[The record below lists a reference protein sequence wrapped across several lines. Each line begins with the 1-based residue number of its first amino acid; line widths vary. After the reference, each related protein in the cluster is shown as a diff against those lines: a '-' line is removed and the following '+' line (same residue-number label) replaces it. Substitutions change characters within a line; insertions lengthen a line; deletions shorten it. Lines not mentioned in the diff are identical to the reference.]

1 MLHLQSQLERLSN
14 LLWVCNGDVPC
25 AAGWAGGTEV
35 QDKEMGTYGAEDSLA
50 LGKRMLCSWEA
61 RE

>member
-1 MLHLQSQLERLSN
+1 MCPVQL
-14 LLWVCNGDVPC
+14 
-25 AAGWAGGTEV
+25 GGQEGQPEV
-35 QDKEMGTYGAEDSLA
+35 QDKETGTYGAEDSLA